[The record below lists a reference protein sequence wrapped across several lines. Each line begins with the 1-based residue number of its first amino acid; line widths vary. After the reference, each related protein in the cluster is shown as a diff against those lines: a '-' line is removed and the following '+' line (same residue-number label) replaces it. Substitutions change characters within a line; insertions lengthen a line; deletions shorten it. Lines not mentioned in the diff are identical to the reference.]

1 MKKARVIAVCTVGL
15 VLALLLGGLPLDQ
28 IHPAAGTNA
37 SAVYAAY
44 SEVAR
49 VYS

>member
-1 MKKARVIAVCTVGL
+1 MKARKLAVCTVGL
-15 VLALLLGGLPLDQ
+15 MLALLLGELPLDQ
-28 IHPAAGTNA
+28 IHPAVGTNA